1 MMTDGGDSL
10 LEAKLVLLLSWM
22 CCFCCPH
29 CVAVLQRSAG
39 MFGVKAMYCEYTE
52 LMFCEQCF
60 GMEARQIPWRVVHM
74 LDTKPRR

>member
-1 MMTDGGDSL
+1 
-10 LEAKLVLLLSWM
+10 
-22 CCFCCPH
+22 
-29 CVAVLQRSAG
+29 